1 MYFPAQFKNVLDNVF
16 WSKQKEKYIKLL
28 QELIDG
34 VDHGADDIDRYFA
47 SMIRP
52 KNFIGRE
59 NEELRYDKS
68 FEKNCII
75 LGQYYNKPVK
85 ECTTRE
91 YFTLLDYYNNLLKE
105 QRRAEKKRGRATNK
119 A

>member
-1 MYFPAQFKNVLDNVF
+1 VLDNIF
-16 WSKQKEKYIKLL
+16 WAKQKEKNIRLL

-34 VDHGADDIDRYFA
+34 KPSKTEDIDKYFA
-47 SMIRP
+47 GMIRP
-52 KNFIGRE
+52 KNFIGNN

-105 QRRAEKKRGRATNK
+105 QQRANRKHGRATHK